1 MVGVTR
7 SIMMVAPAVNMQG
20 EFIILPMQTFDTYTW
35 VILPLLVFLARFV
48 DVTLGTMRIIF
59 LSRGRKILAPAL
71 GFVEVFIWITAVSQ
85 IVRGAQNFAA
95 YFAYAAGFAV
105 GNYVGMLIEEK
116 LAIGTLVVR
125 IILPKNGSSLA
136 ARLREERYGVT
147 FVDGHGGSGNPVA
160 LVYTVVM
167 RKELNQIIG
176 IIEEVSPKAFYTVEE
191 LRSVREGV
199 FPVRP
204 PMAHRNLFGRK
215 KK

>member
-1 MVGVTR
+1 M
-7 SIMMVAPAVNMQG
+7 
-20 EFIILPMQTFDTYTW
+20 ETFDTYTW

-59 LSRGRKILAPAL
+59 LSRGRKFLAPTL
-71 GFVEVFIWITAVSQ
+71 GFVEVLIWITAVSQ

-125 IILPKNGSSLA
+125 IILSKKKTSLID
-136 ARLREERYGVT
+136 RLREAGYGVT
-147 FVDGHGGSGNPVA
+147 FVDGHGGNGPVI
-160 LVYTVVM
+160 LVYTVVL
-167 RKELNQIIG
+167 RKELDQILQ
-176 IIEEVSPKAFYTVEE
+176 IIEEAAPQAFFTVEE
-191 LRSVREGV
+191 LRSVQQGI
-199 FPVRP
+199 FPVRTTK
-204 PMAHRNLFGRK
+204 LLGELSGRK